1 MSVALEDRW
10 CDSAGVRLR
19 YVTAGEGEPVVLA
32 HSYASDLEHQWARTG
47 VLDALSARYRVIA
60 FDQRGHGKSG
70 KPHDPQSY
78 GREMA
83 LDIVR
88 LLDHLGIDK
97 AHIVGYSLGAHTVA
111 QLMTL
116 HPERFLSATL
126 GGGSGRRKWTPENE
140 QQAEVEAAEMEQG
153 SLRTQML
160 RLRPKDKEPP
170 SDEAIRTASARF
182 LKGKDPRALAAVRR
196 SNGDQ
201 IVKGE
206 DIAASGVPT
215 LGIVGSADPYLED
228 LRELKALMPSLE
240 MVVIEGGTHASAHE
254 FPEFVRAVDRFIEKL
269 QSGSRPSPG

>member
-1 MSVALEDRW
+1 VSAAYEDRW
-10 CDSAGVRLR
+10 CDSAGVPLR

-32 HSYASDLEHQWARTG
+32 HSYSSDLEHQWVRTG
-47 VLDALSARYRVIA
+47 VLEALSAHFRVIA

-70 KPHDPQSY
+70 KPHEPQAY

-111 QLMTL
+111 QLLTL

-126 GGGSGRRKWTPENE
+126 GGGSGRRKWTAANE
-140 QQAEVEAAEMEQG
+140 RQAEIEAAEMEKG

-160 RLRPKDKEPP
+160 RLRPKGKEAPT
-170 SDEAIRTASARF
+170 DEAIRVASARF

-201 IVKGE
+201 IVKAE
-206 DIAASGVPT
+206 DLAASGVPT
-215 LGIVGSADPYLED
+215 LGIVGSVDPYLED
-228 LRELKALMPSLE
+228 LRELKALMPELE
-240 MVVIEGGTHASAHE
+240 MVVIEGAAHASAHE
-254 FPEFVRAVDRFIEKL
+254 FPEFVRAVEGFIAKV
-269 QSGSRPSPG
+269 GS